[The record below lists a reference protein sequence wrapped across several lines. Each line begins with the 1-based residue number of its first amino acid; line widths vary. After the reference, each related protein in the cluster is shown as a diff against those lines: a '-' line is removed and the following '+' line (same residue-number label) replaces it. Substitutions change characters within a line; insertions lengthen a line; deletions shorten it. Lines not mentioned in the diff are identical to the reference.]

1 MNDGDAIRAV
11 AEGDT
16 EAFAWLV
23 NKYYQRCLRFAVRML
38 GNREDGEEAVQDAFI
53 RAYRTLP
60 RYEHR
65 DRFEAWLFKILVN
78 RCRTTAAARSRR
90 RRDEPLE
97 EQMPANDSRVDD
109 PLLRED
115 IRRALAR
122 ISSEQREAFILK
134 YMEEMTYE
142 EMADLTGADVS
153 ALKMRVLRAREQ
165 LKKLLTRGDD
175 IE

>member
-1 MNDGDAIRAV
+1 MNDSDVIRAAV
-11 AEGDT
+11 EGDKD
-16 EAFAWLV
+16 AFAVLV
-23 NKYYQRCLRFAVRML
+23 DRYYQRCLRFAVRML

-53 RAYRTLP
+53 RAYRTLH

-65 DRFEAWLFKILVN
+65 GRFEAWLFKILVN
-78 RCRTTAAARSRR
+78 RCRTMAAARSRR
-90 RRDEPLE
+90 RWDEPLE
-97 EQMPANDSRVDD
+97 EQGPATESGADD

-122 ISSEQREAFILK
+122 LSAEQREAFILK
-134 YMEEMTYE
+134 YVEEMTYE

-165 LKKLLTRGDD
+165 LQRLLTREDD

>member
-1 MNDGDAIRAV
+1 MNDGDAIRAA
-11 AEGDT
+11 AEGDH

-23 NKYYQRCLRFAVRML
+23 EKYYQRCLRFAVRMI

-53 RAYRTLP
+53 RAYRTIA

-90 RRDEPLE
+90 RWDEPLE
-97 EQMPANDSRVDD
+97 EQMPANESRAGD

-115 IRRALAR
+115 IRRALAS
-122 ISSEQREAFILK
+122 ISPEQREAFILK
-134 YMEEMTYE
+134 HVEELTYE

-165 LKKLLTRGDD
+165 LKKLLTRED
-175 IE
+175 EKE